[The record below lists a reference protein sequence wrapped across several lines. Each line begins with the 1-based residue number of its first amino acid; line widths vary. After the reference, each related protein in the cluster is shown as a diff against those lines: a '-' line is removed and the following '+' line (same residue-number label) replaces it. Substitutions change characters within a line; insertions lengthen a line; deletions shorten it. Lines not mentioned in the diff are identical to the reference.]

1 MTLIVFSIRESL
13 ILDSRVGA
21 SFSLLKRRI
30 AEIRRNR
37 LKAQLGIQGA
47 SRLQNDDDDEPIPS
61 TRRGGRSSQFG
72 DWEKVGWLASKRM
85 RTVIGLESMNGM
97 MAVEHKKRVV
107 KKRVRQA
114 PLGEE
119 VAPIEMRQEDMQ
131 AAKNETMENVASVSR
146 GNQLYFICRTNQTS

>member
-1 MTLIVFSIRESL
+1 
-13 ILDSRVGA
+13 
-21 SFSLLKRRI
+21 
-30 AEIRRNR
+30 
-37 LKAQLGIQGA
+37 
-47 SRLQNDDDDEPIPS
+47 
-61 TRRGGRSSQFG
+61 
-72 DWEKVGWLASKRM
+72 M
-85 RTVIGLESMNGM
+85 RTVMGLESMNGM

-146 GNQLYFICRTNQTS
+146 GTQLHFIC